1 MHLIKLFYAFL
12 DNNQTSNNHILHI
25 SISLYLSISEYV
37 GVYEVHHMAYIEF
50 NEY

>member
-1 MHLIKLFYAFL
+1 MDLIKLFYAFL
-12 DNNQTSNNHILHI
+12 GNNHILHI
-25 SISLYLSISEYV
+25 SISLYISICEYV